1 VFHKV
6 MWQNVQDV
14 VIFLNMIHFTAN
26 LLKNLAVK
34 KIEDRLRFDRIMAMS
49 LGLGV
54 SFLAHPVYLVT

>member
-1 VFHKV
+1 
-6 MWQNVQDV
+6 VQDV
-14 VIFLNMIHFTAN
+14 VIFLNMINFTAN

>member
-1 VFHKV
+1 MFHKV

>member
-1 VFHKV
+1 
-6 MWQNVQDV
+6 MWQNVQHV